1 MQRTPFRRTM
11 DIRSA
16 LWIITM
22 TLHLLV
28 APVFLHMEVDGGF
41 KGDDIP
47 SEVLKILKLF
57 LYLHWRVKCVASLIL
72 KLGTRRKYVINFTSL
87 QL

>member
-1 MQRTPFRRTM
+1 M

-16 LWIITM
+16 PWIITM

-28 APVFLHMEVDGGF
+28 VPVFRHMEVDGGF

-47 SEVLKILKLF
+47 SEILKFLKLF
-57 LYLHWRVKCVASLIL
+57 LTLHWGVKCVASLIL
-72 KLGTRRKYVINFTSL
+72 KLGTRRRYVINFTSL